1 MVLLATTMFIRFRKV
16 KSSGR
21 EPIGVHAKIFW
32 YAQSRARCR
41 WCISAEHDDSPR
53 LEPYRLNVGLAENT
67 RRDGKVK
74 QEHVA
79 LLGSI
84 DGYLLPEFF
93 ADIDPEFV
101 EGMKSPEWERRS
113 LRARANFWET
123 ATARLKTL
131 DNRLGEDVKRIRMAI
146 HARISW
152 PMEPERELLELLDA
166 KDDLKLWMS
175 LHKMSARSIQ
185 TNEHMIDLAKKQ
197 IAGLHQDSLREN
209 AAMVRAT
216 ERVKQLSKR

>member
-1 MVLLATTMFIRFRKV
+1 MVIDTTTMFIRFRKV
-16 KSSGR
+16 KSGGR
-21 EPIGVHAKIFW
+21 QPIGVRARIFW
-32 YAQSRARCR
+32 YAQSNSRRR
-41 WCISAEHDDSPR
+41 WRISADHDDSPR

-67 RRDGKVK
+67 RQDGRVK

-84 DGYLLPEFF
+84 DGHLLPEFF
-93 ADIDPEFV
+93 ADIAPEFV
-101 EGMKSPEWERRS
+101 EGMKSPDWERHS
-113 LRARANFWET
+113 LRARGAFWET
-123 ATARLKTL
+123 ANPRLKAL
-131 DNRLGEDVKRIRMAI
+131 GNRLGDDVKRIRIAV
-146 HARISW
+146 HARIPW

-175 LHKMSARSIQ
+175 LHKSSARMIE
-185 TNEHMIDLAKKQ
+185 TNGRVIDHAKKQ

-216 ERVKQLSKR
+216 ERVKKLSK

>member
-1 MVLLATTMFIRFRKV
+1 MFIRFRKV

-101 EGMKSPEWERRS
+101 EGMKSPDWERHS
-113 LRARANFWET
+113 LRARVAFWET
-123 ATARLKTL
+123 ANPRLKAL
-131 DNRLGEDVKRIRMAI
+131 GNRLGDDVKRIRMAV
-146 HARISW
+146 HARVPW
-152 PMEPERELLELLDA
+152 PMEPERELLKLLNAKAELKSWMGIHDMNTSLVQIHQDTIDHA
-166 KDDLKLWMS
+166 K
-175 LHKMSARSIQ
+175 
-185 TNEHMIDLAKKQ
+185 EQ
-197 IAGLHQDSLREN
+197 IAELHRDSLREN
-209 AAMVRAT
+209 AAMARAT
-216 ERVKQLSKR
+216 ERVKQLSK

>member
-1 MVLLATTMFIRFRKV
+1 MVIDTTTMFIRFRKV
-16 KSSGR
+16 KSGGR
-21 EPIGVHAKIFW
+21 QPIGVRARIFW
-32 YAQSRARCR
+32 YAQSNSRRR
-41 WCISAEHDDSPR
+41 WRISADHDDSPR

-67 RRDGKVK
+67 RQDGRVK

-84 DGYLLPEFF
+84 DGHLLPEFF
-93 ADIDPEFV
+93 ADIAPEFV
-101 EGMKSPEWERRS
+101 EGMKSPDWERHS
-113 LRARANFWET
+113 LRARVAFWET
-123 ATARLKTL
+123 ANPRLKAL
-131 DNRLGEDVKRIRMAI
+131 GNRLGDDVKRIRIAV
-146 HARISW
+146 HARIPW

-175 LHKMSARSIQ
+175 LHKSSARMIE
-185 TNEHMIDLAKKQ
+185 TNGRVIDHAKKQ

-216 ERVKQLSKR
+216 ERVKKLSK